1 MEALLNLLNGMQIDK
16 TPDST
21 KMKTTQYNRTSS
33 TIKNKQS
40 TFYGATELLETIWPV
55 RIV

>member
-40 TFYGATELLETIWPV
+40 TFYGATELLETIWTV